1 MANRRSRT
9 GNHRTQRVRHH
20 PRADKA
26 GLQPGT
32 LVYVGDAPTQESLA
46 TLIEFGPQANDLSS
60 HPLSPTD
67 CNLPTPRPDH
77 TVWVNVHGLSNTD
90 FIKTIGRHFGLHPLV
105 MEDILNTGQRA
116 KVEVYQGY
124 LFITARLVHADDN
137 ADIES
142 EQIAIVLGQNWVL
155 TFQERPTG
163 SFKGIRE
170 ALQNEQSQLRRW
182 GADYLVYS
190 MLDKLVDRYFTVL
203 EAIGERIEAV
213 EDSFEAGIGPDHLGE
228 IQNLRRSLLAVKRGL
243 WPLREMINT
252 LQRDEPDFFRNE
264 TQLYLRDV
272 YDHTVQ
278 LIESVEALRDLVGS
292 LQDTY
297 LSLQS
302 HRMNLQMRVLT
313 VITTIFLPLSLLA
326 GIYGMNFENIPELH
340 THNGYFVLLGVMV
353 LIAASLAGYFKY
365 KRWF

>member
-1 MANRRSRT
+1 
-9 GNHRTQRVRHH
+9 
-20 PRADKA
+20 
-26 GLQPGT
+26 LQPGT
-32 LVYVGDAPTQESLA
+32 LLYVGKELTQPTLA
-46 TLIEFGPQANDLSS
+46 TLTEFGPEPDDLHESALVDVQC
-60 HPLSPTD
+60 H
-67 CNLPTPRPDH
+67 LPAPREGH
-77 TVWVNVHGLSNTD
+77 TIWINVHGLANTE
-90 FIKTIGRHFGLHPLV
+90 FVKTIGRHFGLHPLV
-105 MEDILNTGQRA
+105 QEDILNTEQRA

-124 LFITARLVHADDN
+124 LFITARLVHADETAN
-137 ADIES
+137 IES
-142 EQIAIVLGQNWVL
+142 EQISIVLGPHYVL

-170 ALQNEQSQLRRW
+170 ALQNEQSQLRRL

-190 MLDKLVDRYFTVL
+190 LLDKLVDRYFTVL
-203 EAIGERIEAV
+203 EAVGERIEAV
-213 EDSFEAGIGPDHLGE
+213 EDSFEDGPGPDHLGE
-228 IQNLRRSLLAVKRGL
+228 IQSLRRSLLAVKRGL

-313 VITTIFLPLSLLA
+313 VITTIFMPLSLLA

-340 THNGYFVLLGVMV
+340 THNGYFVLIGVMFA
-353 LIAASLAGYFKY
+353 IALALTGFFKY
-365 KRWF
+365 RRWF